1 MNDIKI
7 LTLALWV
14 ILTLGLLFLF
24 DGEE

>member
-7 LTLALWV
+7 LALALWV

-24 DGEE
+24 DGEN